1 MRIHR
6 SYGIFVSGNLTVFLF
21 VDNFEIKIWYAPVT
35 KDDEIISII
44 TFVGDGK
51 VACTI
56 SEGYVDVLNRLLNE
70 SSDDAVKLF
79 AFSGQIYGAIED
91 RVYNSNFALE

>member
-1 MRIHR
+1 M
-6 SYGIFVSGNLTVFLF
+6 
-21 VDNFEIKIWYAPVT
+21 T

-79 AFSGQIYGAIED
+79 AK
-91 RVYNSNFALE
+91 